1 MGDICLM
8 QIYADYRLM
17 LLRNPTNLQQP
28 GLATERRAESIF
40 NLSKLKSDASDAG
53 TSARRRHYDSQQKN
67 QMKLFSEKANVYF
80 LSGKEAFF
88 KINVL
93 LTFMFW

>member
-17 LLRNPTNLQQP
+17 LLRNLTNLQQP

-53 TSARRRHYDSQQKN
+53 TSARRRHQLRFTANKIRRNYFQKKP
-67 QMKLFSEKANVYF
+67 MF
-80 LSGKEAFF
+80 AFCQARKHF
-88 KINVL
+88 
-93 LTFMFW
+93 F

>member
-40 NLSKLKSDASDAG
+40 NLPKLKSDASDAG
-53 TSARRRHYDSQQKN
+53 TSARRRHQLRFTAKKSDEIIFRKSQCL
-67 QMKLFSEKANVYF
+67 LFVRQGSIF
-80 LSGKEAFF
+80 
-88 KINVL
+88 
-93 LTFMFW
+93 